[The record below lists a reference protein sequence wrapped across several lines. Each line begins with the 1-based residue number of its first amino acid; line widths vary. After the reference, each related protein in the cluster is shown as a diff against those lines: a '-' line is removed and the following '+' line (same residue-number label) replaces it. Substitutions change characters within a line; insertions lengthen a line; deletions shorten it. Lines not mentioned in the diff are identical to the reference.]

1 MESFWGIESQHLKTM
16 MSYETIFPNDC
27 KRGTTTRC
35 HMKAFYD
42 CKNAFEL
49 PELLLLG
56 KKFTWSKGN
65 WASCIDMTFFFIY

>member
-1 MESFWGIESQHLKTM
+1 M

-27 KRGTTTRC
+27 EGGTTTRC

-56 KKFTWSKGN
+56 KKFT
-65 WASCIDMTFFFIY
+65 